1 MADNDYY
8 LHPGGNPGAD
18 TSHEDIEDPR
28 VDDAPEPDT
37 DVLELLDD
45 AENVCDSCGLP
56 EADEYPLVRVET
68 CVCRGLYCSED
79 CHLQHHDDRHTTPE
93 PLPRPVRLMEEEG
106 F

>member
-1 MADNDYY
+1 MDNDHF
-8 LHPGGNPGAD
+8 LHGSHPAD
-18 TSHEDIEDPR
+18 RDDSH
-28 VDDAPEPDT
+28 DDGDVTYADDEPDLDT
-37 DVLELLDD
+37 LELLDD
-45 AENVCDSCGLP
+45 TENVCDSCGLP

-79 CHLQHHDDRHTTPE
+79 CHAQWHDDHGSRPE